1 MIGLREPPA
10 NLGFFAP
17 AVLIASFGGS
27 GLIRPASGSWGSL
40 AGLGVGLVLLHYIP
54 SETMLLAAAL
64 AYFAGFW
71 ASSIWLAASEADTS
85 GDKDPQAIV
94 IDEVAGLWIAL
105 AFAPATP
112 LGYGAAFL
120 LFRFFDI
127 TKIWPANWADR
138 SLPGAH
144 GIMLDDI
151 FAGCW
156 AAIFLVI
163 GRATEIL

>member
-1 MIGLREPPA
+1 MIGLRETPA
-10 NLGFFAP
+10 KLGFFSP

-40 AGLGVGLVLLHYIP
+40 AGLGAGLALLHFI
-54 SETMLLAAAL
+54 SAETMLLAAVL

-71 ASSIWLAASEADTS
+71 ACTKWLAAIAADAAA
-85 GDKDPQAIV
+85 DKDPQAIV

-144 GIMLDDI
+144 GIMLDDV

-163 GRATEIL
+163 GRATQIL

>member
-1 MIGLREPPA
+1 MIGLRTPPTT
-10 NLGFFAP
+10 LGYFSP

-40 AGLGVGLVLLHYIP
+40 AALGVGLILLHFIP
-54 SETMLLAAAL
+54 SETMLLAAAI
-64 AYFAGFW
+64 AYFAGLW
-71 ASSIWLAASEADTS
+71 ASTVWLAASEADAS
-85 GDKDPQAIV
+85 SDKDPQAIV
-94 IDEVAGLWIAL
+94 IDEVSGLWIAL
-105 AFAPATP
+105 AFAPDTP

-138 SLPGAH
+138 ALPGAH

-163 GRATEIL
+163 GRATQIL

>member
-1 MIGLREPPA
+1 MIGLRTPPKQ
-10 NLGFFAP
+10 LGFFSP

-40 AGLGVGLVLLHYIP
+40 AGLCVGLLLLRQIP
-54 SETMLLAAAL
+54 AEAMLIAAAI
-64 AYFAGFW
+64 AYFAGLW
-71 ASSIWLAASEADTS
+71 ASKVWLSAIADDDEA
-85 GDKDPQAIV
+85 DKDPQAIV

-105 AFAPATP
+105 AFAPPTV

-127 TKIWPANWADR
+127 TKIWPARWADQ

-163 GRATEIL
+163 GHATQIL